1 MGNPKS
7 IPAYVHVRIEG
18 NNFIQYAKFTL
29 IEQIAET
36 QNVTKATL
44 ELRLKLG
51 GFRILKLNTLSPKG
65 LNQELINV

>member
-7 IPAYVHVRIEG
+7 IPAYVHVRIDG

-51 GFRILKLNTLSPKG
+51 GF
-65 LNQELINV
+65 